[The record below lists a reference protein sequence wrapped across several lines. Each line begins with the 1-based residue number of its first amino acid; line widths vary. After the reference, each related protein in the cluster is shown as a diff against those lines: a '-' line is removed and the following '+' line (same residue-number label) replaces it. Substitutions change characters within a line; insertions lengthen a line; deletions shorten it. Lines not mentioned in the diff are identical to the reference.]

1 MDTYQK
7 KPALGEQNSKIIE
20 KSQKYKGDE
29 WCLWVSIKARAYVY
43 TKNQWWTSAKSIN
56 LSGP

>member
-29 WCLWVSIKARAYVY
+29 WCLWVSIKARAHGLHKEPVVD
-43 TKNQWWTSAKSIN
+43 
-56 LSGP
+56 LSKVN